1 MLSSLSSTIK
11 TVLLIGCLP
20 RIVYRPARAI
30 FSQLI
35 QYFVASPSSPA
46 KPFDSDNPPRAHV
59 RRTRS
64 VRPSRTGCRPAGG
77 TRSPP
82 GPAAADRR
90 RRRGAVLLH
99 ARAGGLPD
107 RAGTLLRLALLCPLR
122 QHPPPGR
129 RQPGR
134 RPDNPRLGH

>member
-20 RIVYRPARAI
+20 RIVYRPACAI

-82 GPAAADRR
+82 GPADRKSVVSGKSVSVR
-90 RRRGAVLLH
+90 VDIG
-99 ARAGGLPD
+99 
-107 RAGTLLRLALLCPLR
+107 
-122 QHPPPGR
+122 GR
-129 RQPGR
+129 RLIHKNKLNEHYIT
-134 RPDNPRLGH
+134 DYRL